1 MHDRSPLSK
10 LPAPSHPNKQ
20 EEGKVG
26 LAALL
31 WLLGVPGSIVL
42 LYLIFGR

>member
-1 MHDRSPLSK
+1 MHDYSPLSK
-10 LPAPSHPNKQ
+10 LPAPSPPNKK

-26 LAALL
+26 LAVLL